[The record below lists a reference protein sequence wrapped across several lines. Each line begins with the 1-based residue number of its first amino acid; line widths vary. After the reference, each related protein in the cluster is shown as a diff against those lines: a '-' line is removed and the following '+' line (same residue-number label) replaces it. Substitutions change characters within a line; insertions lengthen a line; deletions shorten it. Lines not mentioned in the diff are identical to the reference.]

1 MLLRFFELLY
11 HVGGGHIADV
21 SQVHA
26 VSLFSLHPEAQ
37 CIFETSAIS
46 PTIRRKNKH
55 G

>member
-21 SQVHA
+21 S
-26 VSLFSLHPEAQ
+26 LFSLYPEAQ
-37 CIFETSAIS
+37 CIFETSTIS